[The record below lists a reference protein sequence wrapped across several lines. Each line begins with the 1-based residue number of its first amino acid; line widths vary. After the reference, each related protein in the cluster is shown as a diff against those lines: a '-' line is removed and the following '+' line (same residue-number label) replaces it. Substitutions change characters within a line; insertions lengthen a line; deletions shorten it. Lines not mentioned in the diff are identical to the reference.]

1 VRFQVLTAAS
11 MKFRTVFWDI
21 LPCKMIV
28 DRRLRST
35 CCLHHQ
41 GINFILTRSYDK
53 NKFVYFN
60 YISYLFEALEPHLME
75 LDLSELKLNFNQF
88 NLTQFNRIY

>member
-1 VRFQVLTAAS
+1 
-11 MKFRTVFWDI
+11 M
-21 LPCKMIV
+21 
-28 DRRLRST
+28 
-35 CCLHHQ
+35 
-41 GINFILTRSYDK
+41 NFILTRSSDK

-88 NLTQFNRIY
+88 NLTQFIEFTEVNNLAAMVTKENKQSKPTV